1 MSTLMPSAHRIGLR
15 QYKVLSAVP
24 IRSSGSIIA
33 TVHARA
39 RHGLIVAKGTNFG
52 INGRMFQA
60 RETGTAGKERAPP
73 MVLLAAI
80 FCAIVAIIAYPLF
93 VAAFG

>member
-1 MSTLMPSAHRIGLR
+1 
-15 QYKVLSAVP
+15 
-24 IRSSGSIIA
+24 
-33 TVHARA
+33 
-39 RHGLIVAKGTNFG
+39 
-52 INGRMFQA
+52 MFQA